1 MDELLGR
8 RTPHSARA
16 EQAVVGSMLIDA
28 RCIPDVIGRLKPEDF
43 YIQTNRD
50 IFETIFAMFAYGQ
63 TIDPVTVLDQMRA
76 RGVCKDGTEQY
87 LKELML
93 STPTA
98 ANVLEYAQIVRDRS
112 LMRALGTVADEI
124 SKLVYEGSGEAD
136 SALEAAERKI
146 YALGKDRSL
155 GGLEPVSTVVQR
167 VYDSI
172 SEAADSEGGTPGIT
186 TGMKEL
192 DSTIL
197 GLGPGDLVLVASRP
211 GMGKT
216 SIGLNIALAAA
227 KATGKT
233 VAVFSL
239 EMTRE
244 QLVMRLLAAQ
254 ALVDSKKLQ
263 TGRLSPEEWK
273 RIGAASG
280 ALSETDIRIDDNPTL
295 TVADMNAQCR
305 RLKNLGL
312 VVVDY
317 LQLMQSAGSGNSWA
331 NESRTQAV
339 SDISRMMKI
348 MAKELGVPVLC
359 LSQLSRANEQR
370 QNKRPMLSDLRE
382 SGAIE
387 QDADVVMGIYREG
400 YYNSECE
407 RPNEAELIIL
417 KNRRGQTGTLT
428 MMWLPEYTSFV
439 ALDTRH
445 EDE

>member
-407 RPNEAELIIL
+407 HPNEAELIIL